1 MGKLLN
7 LSVVEFIMIKLAP
20 LAKLNFKTTVGVIS
34 LCANAS
40 GISHLSFVP
49 QTGDGWQTREVLLD
63 ASNEKESISLAEAH
77 LKQAKKELLEY
88 LAGERQLFTVAL
100 APQGT
105 EFQQQVWHSLS
116 QLGYGSTCSYAHIAD
131 KIGRP
136 KAVRAVGT
144 ANGANPIA
152 IIVPCHRVIGKNG
165 KLTGYAYGLSLKQKL
180 LQLEGISVV

>member
-1 MGKLLN
+1 MK
-7 LSVVEFIMIKLAP
+7 KLAP
-20 LAKLNFKTTVGVIS
+20 LAKLNFKTTAGIIS

-40 GISHLSFVP
+40 GISHLNFVP
-49 QTGDGWQTREVLLD
+49 QTGDGWQTREVLLEG
-63 ASNEKESISLAEAH
+63 SNENESILLAEAH
-77 LKQAKKELLEY
+77 LKQAKNELLEY

-105 EFQQQVWHSLS
+105 EFQQQVWYALS
-116 QLGYGSTCSYAHIAD
+116 QLGYGSTCSYAHIAEQ
-131 KIGRP
+131 IGRP

-165 KLTGYAYGLSLKQKL
+165 ALTGYAYGLALKQKL
-180 LQLEGISVV
+180 LQLEGLLLI

>member
-1 MGKLLN
+1 
-7 LSVVEFIMIKLAP
+7 MIKLAP